1 MFMMFL
7 YNIEYE
13 IKSSGKIFTSKSV
26 GISQD
31 DVTNDLISIVGDIS
45 VINFYFITEIHH
57 ISNSIKRQI
66 FDNMMKKEVNK
77 KLGRP
82 RKYDLF

>member
-1 MFMMFL
+1 MMFL

-13 IKSSGKIFTSKSV
+13 IKSNGKIFTSKSV

-31 DVTNDLISIVGDIS
+31 DVINDLISIVGDIS
-45 VINFYFITEIHH
+45 VINFCFITEIHH

-66 FDNMMKKEVNK
+66 IDDMIKKEVKK

>member
-13 IKSSGKIFTSKSV
+13 IKSTGKIFTSKSV

-31 DVTNDLISIVGDIS
+31 DVINDLISIVGDIS
-45 VINFYFITEIHH
+45 VLNFCFITEIHH
-57 ISNSIKRQI
+57 ISNAIKRQI
-66 FDNMMKKEVNK
+66 LDNMMKNKVKK

>member
-1 MFMMFL
+1 MMLL
-7 YNIEYE
+7 YSIEYE
-13 IKSSGKIFTSKSV
+13 IKSTGKIFTSKSV

-31 DVTNDLISIVGDIS
+31 EVINDLISIVGAIS
-45 VINFYFITEIHH
+45 VINCCFVTEIHH
-57 ISNSIKRQI
+57 ISNSIKKQI
-66 FDNMMKKEVNK
+66 FDNIMKKEVKN